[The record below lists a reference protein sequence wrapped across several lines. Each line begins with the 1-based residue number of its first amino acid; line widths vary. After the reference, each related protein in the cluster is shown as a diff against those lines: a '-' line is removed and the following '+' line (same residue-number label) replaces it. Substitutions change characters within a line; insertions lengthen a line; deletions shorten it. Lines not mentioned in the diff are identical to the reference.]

1 MGIIV
6 GLCTVELF
14 IPESQSLKDK
24 RQVLLSLKDRLR
36 EKFNLSV
43 AEVDGQDLWQKAV
56 LGLACVA
63 NEGRYVN
70 QVCDQALNLIRV
82 PRWKSSS
89 LEWKMAV
96 QQGRSKRRGEA
107 YASVR

>member
-1 MGIIV
+1 MGMIV

-14 IPESQSLKDK
+14 LPESQSLKDK

-70 QVCDQALNLIRV
+70 RLLDQALNLIRAV
-82 PRWKSSS
+82 P
-89 LEWKMAV
+89 AV
-96 QQGRSKRRGEA
+96 EIVQSRIELL
-107 YASVR
+107 

>member
-14 IPESQSLKDK
+14 IPESQSLKHK

-36 EKFNLSV
+36 GGNLSV
-43 AEVDGQDLWQKAV
+43 AEVDGQDLWKKAV

-70 QVCDQALNLIRV
+70 QLCDQALNLIRSV
-82 PRWKSSS
+82 P
-89 LEWKMAV
+89 AV
-96 QQGRSKRRGEA
+96 EIVQSRVELL
-107 YASVR
+107 

>member
-14 IPESQSLKDK
+14 IPDSQSLKDK

-36 EKFNLSV
+36 ERFNLSV
-43 AEVDGQDLWQKAV
+43 AEVGGQDLWQKAV

-70 QVCDQALNLIRV
+70 QVCDQALNLIRSV
-82 PRWKSSS
+82 STV
-89 LEWKMAV
+89 EIV
-96 QQGRSKRRGEA
+96 QSRVELL
-107 YASVR
+107 

>member
-6 GLCTVELF
+6 GICTVELF
-14 IPESQSLKDK
+14 IPGSQSLKDK
-24 RQVLLSLKDRLR
+24 RHVLLSLKDRLR

-63 NEGRYVN
+63 NEGRYAN
-70 QVCDQALNLIRV
+70 QVCDQALNLIRSV
-82 PRWKSSS
+82 P
-89 LEWKMAV
+89 AV
-96 QQGRSKRRGEA
+96 EIVQSRVELL
-107 YASVR
+107 